1 MRRKDREITDFN
13 EILAIME
20 KCDVCRL
27 AMVDNSLPYVVPMNF
42 GFTAENGKV
51 TMYFHSAKEGRKIDI
66 LKVNP
71 DVCIEMDCSHQ
82 LITGEKACDYTMDF
96 ESIIGSGKA
105 EFIDSEEEK
114 KFALTQ
120 IMRKYSD
127 TKPFNFDEKLLRYT
141 TLIIVRVSE
150 LAGKRHKTL
159 E

>member
-51 TMYFHSAKEGRKIDI
+51 TLYFHSAKEGRKIDI
-66 LKVNP
+66 LKMNP
-71 DVCIEMDCSHQ
+71 TVCVEMDCSHQ
-82 LITGEKACDYTMDF
+82 LITGEKACDFTMDF

-127 TKPFNFDEKLLRYT
+127 AGTFEFDETLLKRT
-141 TLIIVRVSE
+141 TIIKVVVSDVS
-150 LAGKRHKTL
+150 GKRHQTI
-159 E
+159 